1 MIAFE
6 KYGRRISPM
15 AMNGK
20 KLLEI
25 CFLKALKFMMKIK
38 PIIVKFSKSPKANFM
53 ASPDLVRY
61 FHTEKQDDR
70 LHLSNNL
77 KRRIF
82 YISQRKVFIGG
93 SG

>member
-25 CFLKALKFMMKIK
+25 CCLKALKFMMK
-38 PIIVKFSKSPKANFM
+38 
-53 ASPDLVRY
+53 
-61 FHTEKQDDR
+61 T
-70 LHLSNNL
+70 
-77 KRRIF
+77 
-82 YISQRKVFIGG
+82 
-93 SG
+93 